1 MAFPITDI
9 REDEIYLIMALAA
22 DIRNENME
30 LIKMLLAKDY
40 YVLVITT
47 NQPYDVLKKNYEKRG
62 IAMEKVF
69 IVDTIT
75 KYALG
80 HDHEPVKNCRFINNP
95 ADMTS
100 IGIAVTESLS
110 VLKGKKVS
118 MLFDSVNSMLIYIS
132 SQNITKFI
140 HFITNKLRLLNFSGM
155 FLAVEKGLD
164 PDVLTQLTTF
174 VDEVVDID
182 KIPQKESG

>member
-9 REDEIYLIMALAA
+9 KDEEIYLIMASAS
-22 DIRNENME
+22 DIRNKNIE

-47 NQPYDVLKKNYEKRG
+47 NQPYDVLKKNYEKQG
-62 IAMEKVF
+62 VAMEKIL

-80 HDHEPVKNCRFINNP
+80 HDHEPVKNCRFVNNP

-100 IGIAVTESLS
+100 IGIAVTESLGE
-110 VLKGKKVS
+110 LKGKKVS

-132 SQNITKFI
+132 SQNITKFV
-140 HFITNKLRLLNFSGM
+140 HFITNRLRLLNFSGM

-174 VDEVVDID
+174 VDEVIDVD
-182 KIPQKESG
+182 KIPQKT

>member
-9 REDEIYLIMALAA
+9 KDEEIYLIMASAS
-22 DIRNENME
+22 DIRNKNIE

-47 NQPYDVLKKNYEKRG
+47 NQPYDVLKKNYEKQG
-62 IAMEKVF
+62 VAMEKIL

-80 HDHEPVKNCRFINNP
+80 HDHEPVKNCRFVNNP

-100 IGIAVTESLS
+100 IGIAVTESLGE
-110 VLKGKKVS
+110 LKGKKVS

-132 SQNITKFI
+132 SQNITKFV
-140 HFITNKLRLLNFSGM
+140 HFITNRLRLLNFSGM

-174 VDEVVDID
+174 VDEVIDVD
-182 KIPQKESG
+182 KIPQKDS